1 MVSFFELAKKY
12 EVKENKAH
20 STFSKGL
27 SGAKASFEKGEFNRR
42 SWVKESGNGFSLKLG
57 KLETTYQ
64 IPTKDEVISMLDKA
78 AEALRSDKEFQAAVE
93 TAYNGPLGE
102 EPAVK
107 KPRKPRAAKAATV
120 DADIVTSIP
129 LRPRS

>member
-1 MVSFFELAKKY
+1 MVSFFDLAKKY

-20 STFSKGL
+20 STFAKGL
-27 SGAKASFEKGEFNRR
+27 SAAKSSFEKGEFTRR
-42 SWVKESGNGFSLKLG
+42 SWVKESGNGYSLKLG

-64 IPTKDEVISMLDKA
+64 IPTKDEVIAVLDKA
-78 AEALRSDKEFQAAVE
+78 SEALRSDNEFQAAVE
-93 TAYNGPLGE
+93 NAYNGPLGE

-107 KPRKPRAAKAATV
+107 KPRKKREPKAAAV
-120 DADIVTSIP
+120 DTDVLSIP